1 MPASADTNFE
11 GAPFSD
17 LNKRELPNNNEA
29 EKSVLSACLLSRDA
43 ADEICVM
50 LTPSNFRNI
59 LNKNVFEAIFEIV
72 KIGEAPS
79 VVSVTDKMRSMGKL
93 DQTVDEAY
101 VANLLTDTF
110 ALSNWRRHAEI
121 VKRTSIQRD
130 LITAAA
136 EINALAYDAPD
147 SISEV
152 VGQAESL
159 LFKVTEKR
167 VSNSF
172 MKIDELCNAAYDELQ
187 ALQNRKEEILGV
199 PTGFKDL
206 DTLFCGLRPGDLVV
220 LAARP
225 GVGKTSFAL
234 NLAVNSAKKGTAVA
248 FFSLEMSKS
257 QLVNRILC
265 SEAQVEL
272 SKIRSGHLSEA
283 DWSQLNPTMQMLS
296 NLDISI
302 DDTPGLS
309 ILEARAKARRQLRGI
324 VGTDTK
330 GMVIVDYL
338 QLMTP
343 PVVRRDGNRAVEV
356 GEISRGLKILAKE
369 LGVPVIAL
377 SQLNR
382 SVEMRGAKYK
392 RPMLSDL
399 RESGSIEQDADIV
412 IFIDRSMDEEEAM
425 IDGRPELGTAEI
437 QVAKHRNG
445 PTKDVTLAFRG
456 EFTRFSDFVDASR
469 VGEI

>member
-1 MPASADTNFE
+1 MSAQADTSVS
-11 GAPFSD
+11 GASFSD
-17 LNKRELPNNNEA
+17 LSKRELPSNNEA
-29 EKSVLSACLLSRDA
+29 EMSVIAACMIKGDV

-50 LTPSNFRNI
+50 LTPSNFKNIIHRNI
-59 LNKNVFEAIFEIV
+59 FEAIFDIV
-72 KIGEAPS
+72 KAGETPESIA
-79 VVSVTDKMRSMGKL
+79 VIDKMKSQGKCDEVVENYIGNLMGN
-93 DQTVDEAY
+93 TY
-101 VANLLTDTF
+101 
-110 ALSNWRRHAEI
+110 ALSNWKKHAEI
-121 VKRTSIQRD
+121 VKRVSIQRE
-130 LITAAA
+130 LISAAT

-152 VGQAESL
+152 VGQAERI
-159 LFKVTEKR
+159 LFNVTEKR

-172 MKIDELCNAAYDELQ
+172 LKIDELCNQAYDELL

-206 DTLFCGLRPGDLVV
+206 DTLFCGLRAGDLVV

-234 NLAVNSAKKGTAVA
+234 NMAVNSAKKGTSIA

-283 DWSQLNPTMQMLS
+283 DWSQLNPTMQQLS
-296 NLDISI
+296 TLDISI

-324 VGTDTK
+324 VGTDQK
-330 GMVIVDYL
+330 GMIIVDYL

-343 PVVRRDGNRAVEV
+343 PVARRDGNRAVEV

-469 VGEI
+469 VG

>member
-1 MPASADTNFE
+1 MSAVADTNFG
-11 GAPFSD
+11 GASFSD
-17 LNKRELPNNNEA
+17 LSKRELPSNNEA
-29 EKSVLSACLLSRDA
+29 EMSVIAACMIKGDV

-50 LTPSNFRNI
+50 LTPSNFKNILHRNI
-59 LNKNVFEAIFEIV
+59 FEAIFEIV
-72 KIGEAPS
+72 KAGETPESIA
-79 VVSVTDKMRSMGKL
+79 VIDKMKSQGKC
-93 DQTVDEAY
+93 DEVVENY
-101 VANLLTDTF
+101 IGTLMENTF
-110 ALSNWRRHAEI
+110 ALSNWKKHAEI
-121 VKRTSIQRD
+121 VKRVSIQRE
-130 LITAAA
+130 LIGAAT

-152 VGQAESL
+152 VGQAERI
-159 LFKVTEKR
+159 LFNVTEKR

-172 MKIDELCNAAYDELQ
+172 LKIDELCNQAYDDLV

-206 DTLFCGLRPGDLVV
+206 DTLFCGLRAGDLVV

-234 NLAVNSAKKGTAVA
+234 NMAVNSAKKGTSIA

-272 SKIRSGHLSEA
+272 SKIRSGHLSES
-283 DWSQLNPTMQMLS
+283 DWSQLNTTMQQLS
-296 NLDISI
+296 TLDISI

-324 VGTDTK
+324 VGTDQK
-330 GMVIVDYL
+330 GMIIVDYL

-343 PVVRRDGNRAVEV
+343 PVARRDGNRAVEV

-412 IFIDRSMDEEEAM
+412 MFIDRSMDEEEAM

-456 EFTRFSDFVDASR
+456 EYTCFSDFVDASR
-469 VGEI
+469 VG

>member
-1 MPASADTNFE
+1 MSLASSNDSQ
-11 GAPFSD
+11 GASFTDFS
-17 LNKRELPNNNEA
+17 KRELPSNNEA
-29 EKSVLSACLLSRDA
+29 EKSVLSACLINRDA
-43 ADEICVM
+43 ADEICV
-50 LTPSNFRNI
+50 LLAPENFKNIIHRNI
-59 LNKNVFEAIFEIV
+59 FEAILEIV
-72 KIGEAPS
+72 KKGEAPEPIA
-79 VVSVTDKMRSMGKL
+79 VKDKMKASGKFS
-93 DQTVDEAY
+93 DVVDDSYIAD
-101 VANLLTDTF
+101 LLSNTF
-110 ALSNWRRHAEI
+110 ALANWRKHAEI
-121 VKRTSIQRD
+121 VKRVSIQRD

-147 SISEV
+147 SITEV
-152 VGQAESL
+152 VGQAESV
-159 LFKVTEKR
+159 LFNVTEKR

-172 MKIDELCNAAYDELQ
+172 LKIDELCNQAYDDLQ
-187 ALQNRKEEILGV
+187 LLQNRKDEILGV

-206 DTLFCGLRPGDLVV
+206 DKLFCGLRAGDLVV

-234 NLAVNSAKKGTAVA
+234 NMAVETAKKGTSVA
-248 FFSLEMSKS
+248 FFSLEMSSS
-257 QLVNRILC
+257 QLISRILC
-265 SEAQVEL
+265 SEAGVEL

-283 DWSQLNPTMQMLS
+283 DWSQLNPAMNMLS
-296 NLDISI
+296 TLDVAI

-309 ILEARAKARRQLRGI
+309 ILEARAKARRQLRHI
-324 VGTDTK
+324 AGTDAK
-330 GMVIVDYL
+330 GLIIVDYL
-338 QLMTP
+338 QLMAP

-412 IFIDRSMDEEEAM
+412 IFIDRSMDEEEAA
-425 IDGRPELGTAEI
+425 IEGRPQLGTAEI

-456 EFTRFSDFVDASR
+456 EFTRFSDFVDESR
-469 VGEI
+469 L